1 MSKALAALA
10 ACIALLTGQGAVAAE
25 IKVLTAGATQDV
37 VVAAVPAFERQSGH
51 KIVIAYDTA
60 GALANRI
67 ARGEAFDLAVLTQ
80 AGVDDL
86 IAKNFMAAGSRVN
99 LAKVGVGVM
108 VKKGTPNPDIAT
120 VDAFKRTLLAA
131 RTVGYIDPASGG
143 SSGIYFNGLIDRMG
157 IGADIRAKAKL
168 KFGGAVA
175 DLVESG
181 EAAIGIHQIS
191 EIIPHAGVTLVG
203 PLPAEIQSYTT
214 YAAGIGRGARD
225 AQAAKSFITA
235 LASAETGELYRARGM
250 EPAQ

>member
-1 MSKALAALA
+1 MSKGLIAIA
-10 ACIALLTGQGAVAAE
+10 ACIALLSHGALAAE
-25 IKVLTAGATQDV
+25 IKVLTAGAMQDV

-67 ARGEAFDLAVLTQ
+67 ARGEAFDLAVLTE

-86 IAKNFMAAGSRVN
+86 IAKNFTAAGSRMN

-108 VKKGTPNPDIAT
+108 VKAGAPRPDIST
-120 VDAFKRTLLAA
+120 VGAFKRTLLTA

-143 SSGIYFNGLIDRMG
+143 SSGIYFNGLIDKMG
-157 IGADIRAKAKL
+157 IGAEIRAKAKL

-175 DLVESG
+175 DMVESG

-191 EIIPHAGVTLVG
+191 EIIPHKGVTLIG
-203 PLPAEIQSYTT
+203 PLPADIQSYTV

-225 AQAAKSFITA
+225 AVAAKSFITA
-235 LASAETGELYRARGM
+235 LSSVKTGQLYRARGM